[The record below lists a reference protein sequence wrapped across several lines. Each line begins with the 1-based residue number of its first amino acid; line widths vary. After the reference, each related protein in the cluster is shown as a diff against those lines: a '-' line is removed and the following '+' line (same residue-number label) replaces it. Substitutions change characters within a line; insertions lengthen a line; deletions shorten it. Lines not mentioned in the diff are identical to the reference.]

1 MKRIRIPLLVLC
13 AFGAGLL
20 VQGPL
25 QAHAQSMF
33 EKPAATAADGKI
45 PDRFGSVV
53 RYELPPA
60 AAGSS
65 RFAWVDFSK
74 VSAVEGA
81 QGSMNTWR
89 TVIYLPGGPLEVS
102 ARHQDVMR
110 ELMKSR
116 GEGGVEPAE

>member
-1 MKRIRIPLLVLC
+1 MKRLRIPLLVLC

-20 VQGPL
+20 VQAPL

-33 EKPAATAADGKI
+33 EKPAATANGKI
-45 PDRFGSVV
+45 PDRFGTVV

-65 RFAWVDFSK
+65 RFAWVDLSM

-89 TVIYLPGGPLEVS
+89 TVIYLPGGPLEVT

-116 GEGGVEPAE
+116 GEVVVEQAE